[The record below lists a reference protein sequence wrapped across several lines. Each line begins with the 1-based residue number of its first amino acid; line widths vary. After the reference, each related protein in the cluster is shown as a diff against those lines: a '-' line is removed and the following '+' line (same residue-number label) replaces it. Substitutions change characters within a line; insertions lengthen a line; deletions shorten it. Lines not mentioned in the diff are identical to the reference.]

1 MLNPQN
7 TPQAKPVK
15 IRIMSG
21 GEEHSSL
28 DSLLHHFDIEDVCSL
43 LDGRL
48 SRWLKGQNEMKL
60 AEYIESIENK
70 EPYND
75 NRKLDIIKRLF
86 VKEDMPEC
94 NTLLD
99 VAEWWRKTTDYSAN
113 CQLLYQYIV
122 KTCDA
127 EELLKIYE
135 KKDDL
140 PYINNWLD
148 LFEQHKDEH
157 NADAWYWY
165 GVLSNQKSWIEKAKE
180 AGSTLALEYMNNE
193 YESNEVDAIKAQQIV
208 DYFGET
214 LYKCKFIR
222 KEKQYQSHSLT
233 EFAKF
238 KLNAKEE
245 EFVKL
250 LLDIEEALIRNP
262 QFDETAWDDIVTIYT
277 VKWHESLTNTDSF
290 LFHEKVFLLVL
301 YDSYIPNH
309 DIDHPHI
316 STLGNLKLK
325 SKQVK
330 ASSCFQYMYA
340 EGRTNKK
347 KNSLYNILKEF
358 VYFLILSFRTQN
370 RNDSI
375 NNIDS
380 IVRKEISS
388 VFFEKFGESL
398 YAITGKKQK
407 KHSVNNFKGF
417 FLYPKEKDLLLF
429 LLDLEAICLM
439 KKANTTWNDIYDL
452 FSIAWK
458 YDILTKNHFYIEK
471 LIVLSILEDAKTSF
485 FKSMKDTFK
494 RQCDNEEYD
503 VNLSLVS
510 EYNLTIKMFDWYHFQ
525 STDKLLKKFV
535 ELLKEDL
542 LE

>member
-48 SRWLKGQNEMKL
+48 SRWLKGQNEQEL

-70 EPYND
+70 DSYDD
-75 NRKLDIIKRLF
+75 NQKLIIIKHF
-86 VKEDMPEC
+86 FAHEDLSKYS
-94 NTLLD
+94 NLAD
-99 VAEWWRKTTDYSAN
+99 VAELWSISDAFRYNGKS
-113 CQLLYQYIV
+113 LYLYVV

-148 LFEQHKDEH
+148 FFELHKDEH

-165 GVLSNQKSWIEKAKE
+165 GVLSNQQSWIEKAKE

-214 LYKCKFIR
+214 LYKCKFIG
-222 KEKQYQSHSLT
+222 KKKQYQSHSLT

-250 LLDIEEALIRNP
+250 LLDIEEALKLKGP
-262 QFDETAWDDIVTIYT
+262 QFDVTPWDDIVTIYT
-277 VKWHESLTNTDSF
+277 VKWHESLTNTNSF

-301 YDSYIPNH
+301 YDSYIQNH
-309 DIDHPHI
+309 DINHPHI

-330 ASSCFQYMYA
+330 DSSCFQYMYA
-340 EGRTNKK
+340 ENRTN
-347 KNSLYNILKEF
+347 NSLDGILKEF
-358 VYFLILSFRTQN
+358 VYFLLLSFRTQN

-375 NNIDS
+375 NNTVS
-380 IVRKEISS
+380 IVRKETAY

-398 YAITGKKQK
+398 YEITGEKQE
-407 KHSVNNFKGF
+407 KHSVENFKGF

-439 KKANTTWNDIYDL
+439 RKANNIWSKILDDYSKKWED
-452 FSIAWK
+452 
-458 YDILTKNHFYIEK
+458 DILTKNHFYIER
-471 LIVLSILEDAKTSF
+471 LIVLSILDTGFFTTTKFALKNQCENKDVSF
-485 FKSMKDTFK
+485 SF
-494 RQCDNEEYD
+494 
-503 VNLSLVS
+503 VS
-510 EYNLTIKMFDWYHFQ
+510 KYNLTKKILDWCNLNHY
-525 STDKLLKKFV
+525 KNEKKGVLLKKFV

>member
-48 SRWLKGQNEMKL
+48 SRWLKGQNEQEL

-70 EPYND
+70 DSYDD
-75 NRKLDIIKRLF
+75 NQKLIIIKHF
-86 VKEDMPEC
+86 FAHEDLSKYS
-94 NTLLD
+94 NLAD
-99 VAEWWRKTTDYSAN
+99 VAELWSISDAFRYNGKS
-113 CQLLYQYIV
+113 LYLYVV

-148 LFEQHKDEH
+148 FFELHKDEH

-233 EFAKF
+233 EFSKF

-439 KKANTTWNDIYDL
+439 KKANTTWNDIYDF

>member
-48 SRWLKGQNEMKL
+48 SRWLKGQNEQEL

-148 LFEQHKDEH
+148 SFELHKDEH

-165 GVLSNQKSWIEKAKE
+165 GVLSNQQSWIEKAKE

-193 YESNEVDAIKAQQIV
+193 YESNEVDAIKAKQIV

-214 LYKCKFIR
+214 LYKCKFIG
-222 KEKQYQSHSLT
+222 KKKQYQSHSLT

-250 LLDIEEALIRNP
+250 LLDIEEALKLKGP
-262 QFDETAWDDIVTIYT
+262 QFDVTPWDDIVTIYT

-301 YDSYIPNH
+301 YDSYIQNH
-309 DIDHPHI
+309 DINHPHI

-330 ASSCFQYMYA
+330 DSSCFQYMYA
-340 EGRTNKK
+340 ENRTN
-347 KNSLYNILKEF
+347 NSLDGILKEF
-358 VYFLILSFRTQN
+358 VYFLLLSFRTQN

-375 NNIDS
+375 NNTVS

-398 YAITGKKQK
+398 YKSTGK
-407 KHSVNNFKGF
+407 KHSVKNFKGF
-417 FLYPKEKDLLLF
+417 FLYPKEKDLLSF
-429 LLDLEAICLM
+429 LLDLEAIWLM
-439 KKANTTWNDIYDL
+439 KKNNTWKEIYNDYIKKW
-452 FSIAWK
+452 A
-458 YDILTKNHFYIEK
+458 DISTKNHFYIEK
-471 LIVLSILEDAKTSF
+471 LIVLSILEDAKTSIF
-485 FKSMKDTFK
+485 TNMTDTFK
-494 RQCDNEEYD
+494 NQCNNYN

-510 EYNLTIKMFDWYHFQ
+510 KNNLTKKMFDWYHCQ